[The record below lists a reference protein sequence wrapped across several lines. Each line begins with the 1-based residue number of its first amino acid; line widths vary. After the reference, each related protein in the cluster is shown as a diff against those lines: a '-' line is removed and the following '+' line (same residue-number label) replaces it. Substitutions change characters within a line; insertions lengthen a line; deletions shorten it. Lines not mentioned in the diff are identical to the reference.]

1 MLLMHPVSWFF
12 TLYIAIKSFSK
23 QNLTIED
30 LVSHGAHMASSS
42 ADGKLRKVSV
52 KVLMKGLFKDLAV

>member
-12 TLYIAIKSFSK
+12 TLYIAVKSFSK

-30 LVSHGAHMASSS
+30 SVSHGAHMASSN
-42 ADGKLRKVSV
+42 ADGKLRKVSI